1 VSAPSTAAKT
11 LPVPTVVAP
20 VPVVQPRRP
29 GLLARLARAVVYL
42 GLAAVALGGSWLLVT
57 NYLDAR
63 RLYVMTDNAQV
74 DGRLIPI
81 AASASGLV
89 RAVNV
94 DVGDEIRNGAVV
106 ARIDLGGVRT
116 DPFSNK
122 PRIDYDGL
130 QIFDVTA
137 PVDGVVVRRTVN
149 PGSVIGT
156 DAPLVQIVDA
166 SQLWIIANIEE
177 TLIRRVRPGQ
187 VADVYVDSLDITL
200 PGRVEAIVQAS
211 SASFSPIPQ
220 QNLTG
225 NYTRVV
231 QLQPVKIVLVQTDPR
246 LAIGTS
252 ASVKIHVAD

>member
-1 VSAPSTAAKT
+1 V
-11 LPVPTVVAP
+11 VPTP
-20 VPVVQPRRP
+20 VIQPRRR
-29 GLLARLARAVVYL
+29 GLIARLLRGVIYL
-42 GLAAVALGGSWLLVT
+42 GLMAVALGGSGLLVSS
-57 NYLDAR
+57 YLDAR
-63 RLYVMTDNAQV
+63 RHYVMSDNAQI

-81 AASASGLV
+81 ASPASGLV

-94 DVGDEIRNGAVV
+94 DVGDVIHNGAVL

-122 PRIDYDGL
+122 TRIDYDGL
-130 QIFDVTA
+130 QMFDVTA
-137 PVDGVVVRRTVN
+137 PVDGVVVRRTAN
-149 PGSVIGT
+149 PGSIIGT
-156 DAPLVQIVDA
+156 DAPLVQIIDTR
-166 SQLWIIANIEE
+166 QLWIIANIEE

-187 VADVYVDSLDITL
+187 VVDVYVDSLDITL

-211 SASFSPIPQ
+211 SASFSPVPQ

-231 QLQPVKIVLVQTDPR
+231 QLQPVKIALVQTDPR

-252 ASVKIHVAD
+252 ATVKIHVAD

>member
-1 VSAPSTAAKT
+1 MPIVE
-11 LPVPTVVAP
+11 
-20 VPVVQPRRP
+20 PRRP
-29 GLLARLARAVVYL
+29 GLFARLARMVVYL
-42 GLAAVALGGSWLLVT
+42 GLAIVAVGGSWLLVT

-63 RLYVMTDNAQV
+63 RLYVMTNNAQV
-74 DGRLIPI
+74 DVRLIPI
-81 AASASGLV
+81 ASSVSGLV

-94 DVGDEIRNGAVV
+94 DVGDHIRDGAVI
-106 ARIDLGGVRT
+106 ARIDLGGVRA

-122 PRIDYDGL
+122 TRIDYDGL
-130 QIFDVTA
+130 QMYDVTA
-137 PVDGVVVRRTVN
+137 PVNGVVVRRTAN
-149 PGSVIGT
+149 PGSIIGT

-166 SQLWIIANIEE
+166 NQLWIVANIEE

-187 VADVYVDSLDITL
+187 VVDVYVDSLDITL
-200 PGRVEAIVQAS
+200 LGRVEAIVQAS

-231 QLQPVKIVLVQTDPR
+231 QLQPVKITLVRTDPR
-246 LAIGTS
+246 LATGTS